1 MTLNMTQGKPAKLL
15 IRFALPMIFSGL
27 LQQMYTLCDSFIVGR
42 LLGTDA
48 FTAASLASNL
58 NWFPLSILFGAVGG
72 FGIPLAQSYGSGIRS
87 DFHRYFAGTILLATL
102 LALTLCSI
110 GLTWTEEFLVLM
122 KTPGALLGYA
132 YRYVRILWFGFWI
145 TAILNVFNSALLAIG
160 DSKTPL
166 IALAISSF
174 ANIFLDFA
182 LISWFHMGIAGAALA
197 TIVSQAMAAYWSF
210 HGLKRSDDILPKGS
224 DFRLTWPTAKK
235 LLRMG
240 FPQALCT
247 GVTASGE
254 LIVQAAVNSYGVIF
268 VTGLTAS
275 RRYLN
280 LLNIIGGGLEGAI
293 ATYVGQNWGAQQYR
307 RIEDGTRCGIRMGV
321 LTSIFTGLV
330 VGFTAEFWIRFLVPD
345 ASAET
350 IRIGTEALQVQTLFL
365 PFLYL
370 LCEYRA
376 AIRGMGNA
384 MVPMLSGFL
393 ELAMRIAC
401 TILLP
406 LWLNQEGL
414 YFTDAAAW
422 VPTMLML
429 LTCYVWMR
437 KQYLRQSRQ

>member
-1 MTLNMTQGKPAKLL
+1 MALNMTHGKPIGLL

-72 FGIPLAQSYGSGIRS
+72 FGVVLAQSYGSGIRA
-87 DFHRYFAGTILLATL
+87 DFHRYFAGTILLSIL
-102 LALTLCSI
+102 LAVALSSI
-110 GLTWTEEFLVLM
+110 GLIWTEQFLILM
-122 KTPGALLGYA
+122 KTPESLCN
-132 YRYVRILWFGFWI
+132 YVSCYIRVLWMGFTI
-145 TAILNVFNSALLAIG
+145 SAILNVFSSALLAIG

-166 IALAISSF
+166 MALAISSLV
-174 ANIFLDFA
+174 NIYLDVAF
-182 LISWFHMGIAGAALA
+182 ISWFSLGIRGAAIATVLA
-197 TIVSQAMAAYWSF
+197 QAAAAFWSF
-210 HGLKRSDDILPKGS
+210 RGLKRGQDILPS
-224 DFRLTWPTAKK
+224 QTDFKLSWPTAKN

-247 GVTASGE
+247 GVTSSGE
-254 LIVQAAVNSYGVIF
+254 LLVQAAVNSYGVVF

-280 LLNIIGGGLEGAI
+280 LLNVIGGGLEGSL
-293 ATYVGQNWGAQQYR
+293 ATYVGQNWGAGQHQ
-307 RIEDGTRCGIRMGV
+307 RIEEGTRCAARLGL
-321 LTSIFTGLV
+321 LTSAITGLA
-330 VGFTAEFWIRFLVPD
+330 VGLTAEFWIRFLIPD
-345 ASAET
+345 APPET
-350 IRIGTEALQVQTLFL
+350 IRIGTEALQVQAIFL
-365 PFLYL
+365 PTLYW

-384 MVPMLSGFL
+384 MIPMFSGFL

-401 TILLP
+401 TLILP
-406 LWLNQEGL
+406 LWIGAKGL

-422 VPTMLML
+422 VPTMAMLMMG
-429 LTCYVWMR
+429 YYHMR
-437 KQYLRQSRQ
+437 KKYLRT

>member
-1 MTLNMTQGKPAKLL
+1 MALIMTRGKPLGLL
-15 IRFALPMIFSGL
+15 VRFALPMIFSGQ

-48 FTAASLASNL
+48 ITAASLASNL

-72 FGIPLAQSYGSGIRS
+72 FGVPLAQSYGSGIRS

-110 GLTWTEEFLVLM
+110 GLTWTEEFLALM
-122 KTPGALLGYA
+122 KTPGALFDYA
-132 YRYVRILWFGFWI
+132 YRYVRVLWFGFWV
-145 TAILNVFNSALLAIG
+145 TAILNVFSSALLAIG

-197 TIVSQAMAAYWSF
+197 TIVSQAMAAFWSF
-210 HGLKRSDDILPKGS
+210 QGLKRGDDILPKAK
-224 DFRLTWPTAKK
+224 DFRLTWPTARN

-254 LIVQAAVNSYGVIF
+254 LLVQAAVNSYGVIF

-280 LLNIIGGGLEGAI
+280 LLNVIGGGLEGAI
-293 ATYVGQNWGAQQYR
+293 ATYVGQNWGAGQPR
-307 RIEDGTRCGIRMGV
+307 RIEEGTRCAVRLGL
-321 LTSIFTGLV
+321 LTSAVTGLA
-330 VGFTAEFWIRFLVPD
+330 VGLTAEFWIRFLVPD
-345 ASAET
+345 APAET
-350 IRIGTEALQVQTLFL
+350 IRIGTEALQVQAVFL
-365 PFLYL
+365 PTLYW

-384 MVPMLSGFL
+384 MVPMFSGFL

-401 TILLP
+401 TLILP
-406 LWLNQEGL
+406 LWIGGKGL

-422 VPTMLML
+422 VPTMVFLMMG
-429 LTCYVWMR
+429 YYHMR
-437 KQYLRQSRQ
+437 KKYLRS